1 MKPVESYSAINTRMD
16 RPALNE
22 AAAKTVGATT
32 SASAAKETS
41 VATTTASLL
50 AAEKAPFDQQKVT
63 EMREKIASGSYRVDT
78 DALAGKM
85 LDVGVIG
92 VDAEK

>member
-1 MKPVESYSAINTRMD
+1 
-16 RPALNE
+16 
-22 AAAKTVGATT
+22 
-32 SASAAKETS
+32 
-41 VATTTASLL
+41 L
-50 AAEKAPFDQQKVT
+50 AAEKPPFDQQKVT